1 MPGSGKKTRGRQ
13 KIELKKIENEDD
25 RLVSFSKRRS
35 GIYKKA
41 SEMATL
47 CGAEIGL
54 IVSSPTGKPFSYGHP
69 SLESVANRYLKQNP
83 SPNDNTYPLV
93 EAYRKAKV
101 DQLSQQLAQILSKLD
116 AEKKKAKMLDQQT
129 PAKETQGWWEAPID
143 ELNQKELVD
152 LYSTYEEFRTI
163 LYSAINMKSA
173 EASTSSLPA
182 PVDPAQSTNIPFATK
197 ANEDVPAIFPAGYDA
212 PGRQQL

>member
-1 MPGSGKKTRGRQ
+1 MTGSGKKTRGRQ

-83 SPNDNTYPLV
+83 SPNDNTHPLV

-101 DQLSQQLAQILSKLD
+101 DQLSQQLAETLSKLD
-116 AEKKKAKMLDQQT
+116 AEKEKA
-129 PAKETQGWWEAPID
+129 
-143 ELNQKELVD
+143 KELVN

-163 LYSAINMKSA
+163 LYSVINMKSA
-173 EASTSSLPA
+173 GASTSLPA

-197 ANEDVPAIFPAGYDA
+197 ANEDVPAIFP
-212 PGRQQL
+212 PGHDTLDRQQL